1 MNTALAQADHVVEA
15 LCAER
20 RDDFYPQFHL
30 APAAGWIN
38 DPNGLICIDGVY
50 HAFFQHHP
58 YSEHWGPMHWGHATS
73 RDLIRWQRQPIA
85 LAPDSF
91 YDQDGCFSG
100 CAVDDNGVLTL
111 LYTGHVWLG
120 EPGDDSQVR
129 EVQCLATSEDGIRFV
144 KHGPVLAPPDGI
156 QHFRDPKVWRENG
169 EWWLVVGAKEN
180 GLGQV
185 RLYRSADLRAWRFDR
200 VLAGAQTAHQGYMWE
215 CPDFFPLGEQHLLL
229 FSPQGLAA
237 QGYRYRN
244 RFQSGYLLGHWR
256 PDGDFTVTQPFCE
269 LDAGH
274 DFYAPQTF
282 SAADGRR
289 LLFAWMDMWESPM
302 PSKAHR
308 WAGALTLP
316 RELTLAAD
324 GSVRMNPARELAA
337 LRRGSQTLSAQTLTN
352 QHLPLT
358 NDIQELILTL
368 RPADC
373 DAERY
378 GLAIG
383 SAARLFVDNQ
393 SHRLVLERFNE
404 HPALCTCRS
413 VPLPEGDILS
423 LRIFIDRSSLEIF
436 VNQGQACLTSRIYPT
451 AGDRRLSLFAE
462 GGRALFE
469 PITGWQLASIWG

>member
-1 MNTALAQADHVVEA
+1 MNTALAQADHAVEA
-15 LCAER
+15 LRAER
-20 RDDFYPQFHL
+20 RDEYYPQFHL
-30 APAAGWIN
+30 APPAGWIN

-73 RDLIRWQRQPIA
+73 RDLIRWQHQPIA
-85 LAPDSF
+85 LAPDAP
-91 YDQDGCFSG
+91 YDKDGCFSG

-111 LYTGHVWLG
+111 IYTGHVWLG

-200 VLAGAQTAHQGYMWE
+200 VLAGALAAHQGYMWE

-256 PDGDFTVTQPFCE
+256 PDGDFRVTQPFCE

-282 SAADGRR
+282 TAADGRR

-324 GSVRMNPARELAA
+324 GSVLMNPARELAA
-337 LRRGSQTLSAQTLTN
+337 LRRESHTFLAQTLTN
-352 QHLPLT
+352 QHLPLA
-358 NDIQELILTL
+358 DDVQELTLTL
-368 RPADC
+368 RPADN

-383 SAARLFVDNQ
+383 NAARLFVDNQ
-393 SHRLVLERFNE
+393 AHRLVLERFHDN
-404 HPALCTCRS
+404 PALCTCRS
-413 VPLPEGDILS
+413 VPLPEGDTLS
-423 LRIFIDRSSLEIF
+423 LRLFIDRSSLEIF

-451 AGDRRLSLFAE
+451 AGEHHLSLFAA
-462 GGRALFE
+462 GGRAQFE
-469 PITGWQLASIWG
+469 PITGWRLASIWG

>member
-1 MNTALAQADHVVEA
+1 M
-15 LCAER
+15 
-20 RDDFYPQFHL
+20 
-30 APAAGWIN
+30 
-38 DPNGLICIDGVY
+38 
-50 HAFFQHHP
+50 
-58 YSEHWGPMHWGHATS
+58 
-73 RDLIRWQRQPIA
+73 
-85 LAPDSF
+85 
-91 YDQDGCFSG
+91 
-100 CAVDDNGVLTL
+100 
-111 LYTGHVWLG
+111 
-120 EPGDDSQVR
+120 
-129 EVQCLATSEDGIRFV
+129 
-144 KHGPVLAPPDGI
+144 
-156 QHFRDPKVWRENG
+156 
-169 EWWLVVGAKEN
+169 
-180 GLGQV
+180 
-185 RLYRSADLRAWRFDR
+185 
-200 VLAGAQTAHQGYMWE
+200 
-215 CPDFFPLGEQHLLL
+215 L

-256 PDGDFTVTQPFCE
+256 PDSDFRVTQPFCE

-282 SAADGRR
+282 TAADGRR

-324 GSVRMNPARELAA
+324 GSLRMNPARELTA
-337 LRRGSQTLSAQTLTN
+337 LRRESHTVLAQTLTN
-352 QHLPLT
+352 QQLPLA
-358 NDIQELILTL
+358 DDVQELTLTL
-368 RPADC
+368 RPADN

-393 SHRLVLERFNE
+393 AHRLVLERFHENR
-404 HPALCTCRS
+404 ALCTCRS
-413 VPLPEGDILS
+413 VPLPEGDSLS

-462 GGRALFE
+462 GGRAQFE
-469 PITGWQLASIWG
+469 PITGWQLASLWG

>member
-1 MNTALAQADHVVEA
+1 MNTALAQADHAVEA

-20 RDDFYPQFHL
+20 RDDYYPQFHL

-73 RDLIRWQRQPIA
+73 RDLIRWQHQPIA
-85 LAPDSF
+85 LAPDAA

-169 EWWLVVGAKEN
+169 EWWLVVGTKEN

-282 SAADGRR
+282 TAADGRR

-337 LRRGSQTLSAQTLTN
+337 LRRGSQTLSEQTLTN

-358 NDIQELILTL
+358 NDMQELILTL
-368 RPADC
+368 RPADS

-462 GGRALFE
+462 SGRALFE
-469 PITGWQLASIWG
+469 PTTGWQLASIWE

>member
-1 MNTALAQADHVVEA
+1 MNTALAQADHAVET
-15 LCAER
+15 LRAER
-20 RDDFYPQFHL
+20 RDDYYPQFHL

-73 RDLIRWQRQPIA
+73 RDLIRWQHQPIA
-85 LAPDSF
+85 LAPDSP

-237 QGYRYRN
+237 HGYRYRN

-358 NDIQELILTL
+358 NDMQELILTL
-368 RPADC
+368 RPADS

-383 SAARLFVDNQ
+383 SAARLFIDNQ